1 MKKIVSMI
9 LFFFLFLAPSAFAK
23 DYQLKVEQIH
33 CEKCVQKIH
42 DYLIKNLGDRVQ
54 NLKIDKNTKLV
65 SFESISID
73 DTEKENIQKGLD
85 MMGFK
90 KTEWIKGI

>member
-1 MKKIVSMI
+1 MKKIASMI
-9 LFFFLFLAPSAFAK
+9 LFLFLFVAPSAFAK

-42 DYLIKNLGDRVQ
+42 DYFIKNLGDRIQ
-54 NLKIDKNTKLV
+54 NLKIDAATKMIT
-65 SFESISID
+65 FESISVD
-73 DTEKENIQKGLD
+73 VTERENIQKGLE

-90 KTEWIKGI
+90 KTEWLKGI